1 MSPRLSQPSGERRA
15 SAPRYLYVVRVLRMK
30 ISPTVP
36 GGSSSKVSGSS
47 TFISPVTHRPTD
59 PRWANHSSPRMMV
72 TAWASVPAYNSKIFS
87 PPNQLHHSSFNHGG
101 HGAAMCHTVVSDE
114 RS

>member
-1 MSPRLSQPSGERRA
+1 
-15 SAPRYLYVVRVLRMK
+15 
-30 ISPTVP
+30 
-36 GGSSSKVSGSS
+36 
-47 TFISPVTHRPTD
+47 
-59 PRWANHSSPRMMV
+59 MMV

-101 HGAAMCHTVVSDE
+101 HGAAMCHTVVSDD